1 MNMKLQ
7 DNKLF
12 RKYLLFQKI
21 LLGFLTLH
29 ILLTHK

>member
-1 MNMKLQ
+1 MKLQ

-21 LLGFLTLH
+21 LFGFLTLH
-29 ILLTHK
+29 MLLTYK